1 MVPTRCMKWLSRI
14 LGHWLLR
21 EVGGVVLLLAA
32 IVCLPVWVSRWYAV
46 DDIPFQEQTAVR
58 DLIKVSPSRG
68 EIREAMAET
77 VLGQLQALRERNFE
91 EAREFASDAFR
102 RHLPVSEFE
111 RMVSSGFTIMTEDH
125 RVEIGGAFN
134 NEQLGFVDVKLDS
147 PRLGIVF
154 YSFVLEATAA
164 GWFVRGVETIDP
176 RGFESRRP
184 RSSRPR
190 ASFGRGNYLQNL
202 QG

>member
-1 MVPTRCMKWLSRI
+1 M
-14 LGHWLLR
+14 
-21 EVGGVVLLLAA
+21 LLAA

-125 RVEIGGAFN
+125 RVEIGEPSTMSN
-134 NEQLGFVDVKLDS
+134 LGLS
-147 PRLGIVF
+147 M
-154 YSFVLEATAA
+154 
-164 GWFVRGVETIDP
+164 
-176 RGFESRRP
+176 
-184 RSSRPR
+184 
-190 ASFGRGNYLQNL
+190 
-202 QG
+202 